1 MFPAFDESFM
11 FPGFDPDDVFL
22 IYDDGFIAHLST
34 RFKEPSHKI
43 AVKRGWSTLVG
54 NSADPVHSPR
64 GGAPWTE
71 AEERDLLVAAAG
83 KINLTKLARAHG
95 RTENAIACRLEQLGV
110 DRGAI
115 AASDFEP
122 VMDPR
127 PHPSHNARSYRG
139 EAALPAQAKPR
150 ISKTSPES
158 RLRTLLTIA
167 MGFSSPEHVK
177 GLPPPDITF
186 LLVDDLITFD
196 PSGREPPG
204 LTDRGKQLVDSLVG
218 RSTARKSATVSW
230 DPARQTS
237 TLDDGRFFLVASGD
251 VYKVGGPHQKP
262 TLKNPPKVVQD
273 RGQTAEAEALRLAK
287 ENPGSKFFVLQAVSV
302 HEVPPPQPTPAYSRR
317 V

>member
-1 MFPAFDESFM
+1 MFPAFDEGEYFRDFM
-11 FPGFDPDDVFL
+11 PDDYLDALEDAAFAL
-22 IYDDGFIAHLST
+22 ILS
-34 RFKEPSHKI
+34 RFKVPSHAI

-54 NSADPVHSPR
+54 NSADPRHTPR

-83 KINLTKLARAHG
+83 KINLTKLAKAHG

-110 DRGAI
+110 DRGTI

-122 VMDPR
+122 IGLTSAEQASAV
-127 PHPSHNARSYRG
+127 AREQLRRD
-139 EAALPAQAKPR
+139 AQPKPR
-150 ISKTSPES
+150 IPKTSPES

-204 LTDRGKQLVDSLVG
+204 LTDKGKQLVDSLVG
-218 RSTARKSATVSW
+218 RSTARKSATVAW
-230 DPARQTS
+230 DPARGTS
-237 TLDDGRFFLVASGD
+237 VLEDGRFFLVASGD
-251 VYKVGGPHQKP
+251 VYKEGGPHGRP
-262 TLKNPPKVVQD
+262 TLKNPPRVVQD

-287 ENPGSKFFVLQAVSV
+287 ENPGAKFFVLQAVSV
-302 HEVPPPQPTPAYSRR
+302 HEVPPPQPTPAYSKR